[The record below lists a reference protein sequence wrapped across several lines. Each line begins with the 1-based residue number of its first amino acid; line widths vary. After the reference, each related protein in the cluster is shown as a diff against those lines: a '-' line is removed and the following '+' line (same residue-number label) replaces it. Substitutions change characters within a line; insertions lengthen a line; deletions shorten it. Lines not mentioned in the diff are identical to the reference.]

1 MHEDDLRDKINWL
14 RARADEVLA
23 VAENMKYRNAR
34 QPLVRVAQASQEAA
48 QQLEELLKLPGDA
61 C

>member
-1 MHEDDLRDKINWL
+1 MREDDLRNKINWL

-34 QPLVRVAQASQEAA
+34 QPLVRVAQAYQEAA